1 MENTISGLEAKATVS
16 GESMPLLL
24 MTLGGTLVI
33 PFESPEHYHWWK
45 GGQSVALTLQEVKER
60 MNYVITV

>member
-1 MENTISGLEAKATVS
+1 VENTISGLEAKATAS
-16 GESMPLLL
+16 GESMPLPF

-33 PFESPEHYHWWK
+33 PFESSERYHWWK